1 MNFEEAIEILQLEK
15 NFTERELKKAYY
27 KNAIKYHPDK
37 NNGCKEKEEHFKK
50 INEAYRYLCKEENR
64 DSVDDTSFS
73 IILKRFFDFMVP
85 DMNIEHQDIHNTV
98 NAIIKK
104 CKNATI
110 TLFEKLSKERS
121 LEIYS
126 FLSKHKEILSIEKEM
141 LEEMSE
147 IIKKKMK
154 GDHMIILNPDIN
166 DLLNDKIYKLELND
180 KTYYVPLWYN
190 EVIFEDNSGN
200 DIIVNCIFDLPENI
214 YIDDDN
220 MLHVKII
227 HPIQSILENKR
238 LEFKIGEK
246 MFEIESLKIKI
257 TKYQILKLNN
267 QGILKENTNN
277 LFDDLVRQ
285 NIYIHLT
292 LE

>member
-1 MNFEEAIEILQLEK
+1 
-15 NFTERELKKAYY
+15 
-27 KNAIKYHPDK
+27 
-37 NNGCKEKEEHFKK
+37 
-50 INEAYRYLCKEENR
+50 
-64 DSVDDTSFS
+64 
-73 IILKRFFDFMVP
+73 
-85 DMNIEHQDIHNTV
+85 
-98 NAIIKK
+98 
-104 CKNATI
+104 
-110 TLFEKLSKERS
+110 
-121 LEIYS
+121 
-126 FLSKHKEILSIEKEM
+126 
-141 LEEMSE
+141 
-147 IIKKKMK
+147 MK

-277 LFDDLVRQ
+277 LFDNLFRQ